1 MNDKQI
7 STLEKIVSTVVD
19 ILLGILVI
27 IVIIVMGEAIYSI
40 FQQVVPLKSTNS
52 LYYLIIEEVA
62 TLFILLEIILMLLRY
77 VRDNHHIPVRYLVLI
92 SITAILRQLL
102 LTHGSGLETLFMAFA
117 ILVLVIVLY
126 ILEHLKSFKSEIS
139 VKQMIAKM
147 KKENGE

>member
-19 ILLGILVI
+19 ILLGILVV

-52 LYYLIIEEVA
+52 LYYLIEEVA

-77 VRDNHHIPVRYLVLI
+77 VRDDHHIPVRYLVLI

-102 LTHGSGLETLFMAFA
+102 LAHGSGLETLFMAFA

-126 ILEHLKSFKSEIS
+126 ILEHLKSFKPEIL

-147 KKENGE
+147 KKEEGE